1 MKGGDGKMQR
11 HEDAKEVRT
20 RRLGLESTKSE

>member
-11 HEDAKEVRT
+11 HDEAKEVRN
-20 RRLGLESTKSE
+20 RRLGLESTKSK